1 MRYVVDTH
9 ALIRFLTGNAR
20 LGPRAKAVLDDPTSD
35 LVLPATTLAE
45 ACWIVEH
52 SRTPIPSVA
61 ELLNAVDA
69 DGRFTVHALDRLV
82 VEKSN
87 EFGAAREMH
96 DRQIAATAA
105 VLINQGERTTLLT
118 YDADIT
124 AAAVVPTLW

>member
-1 MRYVVDTH
+1 MKYVVDTH
-9 ALIRFLTGNAR
+9 APIWFLTGNAR
-20 LGPRAKAVLDDPTSD
+20 LGPRAKAVLDDLTSD
-35 LVLPATTLAE
+35 LILPATALAE

-52 SRTPIPSVA
+52 GRTPIPSVA
-61 ELLNAVDA
+61 ELLNAVGA
-69 DGRFTVHALDRLV
+69 DGRLTVHALDRLV

-87 EFGAAREMH
+87 EFDAVREMH

-105 VLINQGERTTLLT
+105 VLMNQGERTTLLT